1 MILVLFVFRPQCN
14 SLVNLLLGQALTE
27 QGRTVLLERLLVHLF
42 SQVLE
47 ASGLAV
53 FVHDL
58 LSKHVDLFFILLVLG
73 LRLVEA
79 ELLIFARVL
88 LPIEAN
94 VVPLVIHS
102 LGPYLVDILLLF
114 SELVLHLLDLVLKN
128 LQLALLILKLLSVN
142 VDFPLK
148 SSRFALVN
156 RVVTATHRA
165 TCNR

>member
-1 MILVLFVFRPQCN
+1 MFRPQCN

-94 VVPLVIHS
+94 VVPLVIYS
-102 LGPYLVDILLLF
+102 LGLYLVDVILF
-114 SELVLHLLDLVLKN
+114 
-128 LQLALLILKLLSVN
+128 
-142 VDFPLK
+142 F
-148 SSRFALVN
+148 R
-156 RVVTATHRA
+156 
-165 TCNR
+165 

>member
-1 MILVLFVFRPQCN
+1 M
-14 SLVNLLLGQALTE
+14 
-27 QGRTVLLERLLVHLF
+27 HLF

-53 FVHDL
+53 LVHDL
-58 LSKHVDLFFILLVLG
+58 LSKHIDLFFILLVLG
-73 LRLVEA
+73 LGLVEA
-79 ELLIFARVL
+79 ELLIFARML

-102 LGPYLVDILLLF
+102 FGSYLVDIILLF
-114 SELVLHLLDLVLKN
+114 PELVLHLLDLVLKN

-142 VDFPLK
+142 IDFSLK
-148 SSRFALVN
+148 TSRFALMN

-165 TCNR
+165 SCNR